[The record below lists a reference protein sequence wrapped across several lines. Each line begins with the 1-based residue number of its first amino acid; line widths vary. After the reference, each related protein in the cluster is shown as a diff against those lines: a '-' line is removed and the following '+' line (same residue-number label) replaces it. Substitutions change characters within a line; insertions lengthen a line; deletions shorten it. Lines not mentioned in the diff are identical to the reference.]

1 MDLGLAGKIAIVTGG
16 SKGIGRATALALAQ
30 EGVDVAICARGVDEL
45 EDAAADIRARTGRRA
60 LAVRADTGVAEDIQN
75 LVATT
80 VAELGGVDILINN
93 AVNSTAAPFMELAD
107 EDWLNHINV
116 KIMGYVRCARECIPH
131 MRQRGGGR
139 IINIGGMA
147 ARYSNPLT
155 NSNGVTNA
163 SVSNMAKNLADP
175 GGIRRHPGQLHPPGH
190 YPPAPPDHAAGA
202 AGPRRQHHRGGS
214 RSPRPS
220 PTSPSGVWWS
230 RRTSPTWCC
239 SWCPAAP
246 GPSPAR
252 PSRWKAAQSVPLT
265 TEGTSAPRVFT
276 PTLTLPLRGRECR
289 RGRRSVFPSPSGG
302 GLGWGR
308 LPVLCALCLIVLAAA
323 CGGSD
328 VIVPP
333 TEEFGGPEFAAVVVT
348 SDLGVGKERLAFGV
362 VSRDGPPITGESAT
376 VRTYY
381 LPPNTDAR
389 EARQS
394 LTARF
399 EAWPFSAGVFAVYP
413 DFDVAGTWELETEF
427 KAADGQE
434 VIARS
439 AFAVKEA
446 SDTPA
451 VGSPAPASV
460 TPLASESRRHYSH
473 HHCQRT

>member
-1 MDLGLAGKIAIVTGG
+1 M
-16 SKGIGRATALALAQ
+16 
-30 EGVDVAICARGVDEL
+30 
-45 EDAAADIRARTGRRA
+45 
-60 LAVRADTGVAEDIQN
+60 
-75 LVATT
+75 
-80 VAELGGVDILINN
+80 
-93 AVNSTAAPFMELAD
+93 
-107 EDWLNHINV
+107 
-116 KIMGYVRCARECIPH
+116 
-131 MRQRGGGR
+131 
-139 IINIGGMA
+139 
-147 ARYSNPLT
+147 
-155 NSNGVTNA
+155 
-163 SVSNMAKNLADP
+163 
-175 GGIRRHPGQLHPPGH
+175 
-190 YPPAPPDHAAGA
+190 
-202 AGPRRQHHRGGS
+202 
-214 RSPRPS
+214 PS
-220 PTSPSGVWWS
+220 
-230 RRTSPTWCC
+230 
-239 SWCPAAP
+239 
-246 GPSPAR
+246 
-252 PSRWKAAQSVPLT
+252 T

-302 GLGWGR
+302 GLGWER
-308 LPVLCALCLIVLAAA
+308 LPLLCALCLIVLAAA
-323 CGGSD
+323 CVGSD

-427 KAADGQE
+427 KTADGQE

-460 TPLASESRRHYSH
+460 TPLASEADDITHITTASEPDLALYGVSIHEAIAEGKPFVVVFSTPRYCTTGTCGPQLEQVSELQGKYGDRANFIHVEVYKEPHLYGDGKRPGKDDIADAVGEWGLPTEPWTFVVGADGLVKAKFEAFTPSASIESALLE
-473 HHCQRT
+473 TLN